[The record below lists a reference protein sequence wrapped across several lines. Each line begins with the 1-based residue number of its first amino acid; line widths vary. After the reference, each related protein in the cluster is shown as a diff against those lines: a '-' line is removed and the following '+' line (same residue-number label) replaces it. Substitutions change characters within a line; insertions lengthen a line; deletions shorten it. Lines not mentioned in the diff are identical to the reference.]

1 MSNRTA
7 AATSGP
13 ARQPR
18 PASSAPATKRR
29 SSERSNANNLRPVG
43 RGRRFLEGA
52 DSARRPVGEERV
64 ADDPLL
70 GDGSPVAA
78 IVALPTVVAHHKKV
92 ARRNLD
98 GFRQIAEFVAA
109 RALVQVLLLDLLAV
123 HVGAV
128 VPDRDRVAGEA
139 DHPLDEVVL
148 RALGGRL
155 RARVPVRGLARYA
168 ALVAVGARRRLEH
181 DDVA

>member
-29 SSERSNANNLRPVG
+29 PSERSNAKSLRPVG

-52 DSARRPVGEERV
+52 DSARGPVGEEGL

-92 ARRNLD
+92 PRRNLD
-98 GFRQIAEFVAA
+98 GFLQIAEFVAA
-109 RALVQVLLLDLLAV
+109 CSLVDVRLVERLAV
-123 HVGAV
+123 DVGAIAIHV
-128 VPDRDRVAGEA
+128 ERVARQA
-139 DHPLDEVVL
+139 YDALDEV
-148 RALGGRL
+148 
-155 RARVPVRGLARYA
+155 AR
-168 ALVAVGARRRLEH
+168 
-181 DDVA
+181 

>member
-29 SSERSNANNLRPVG
+29 PSDRSKANSLRPVG

-52 DSARRPVGEERV
+52 DSVRRPVGEERV

-78 IVALPTVVAHHKKV
+78 IVAFPTVVAHHKKV
-92 ARRNLD
+92 TRRNLD
-98 GFRQIAEFVAA
+98 GFSQIAEFVASA
-109 RALVQVLLLDLLAV
+109 VLV
-123 HVGAV
+123 
-128 VPDRDRVAGEA
+128 
-139 DHPLDEVVL
+139 
-148 RALGGRL
+148 
-155 RARVPVRGLARYA
+155 
-168 ALVAVGARRRLEH
+168 
-181 DDVA
+181 DV